1 MIPPKIPITVFSL
14 CRAPPIK
21 FYITGY
27 VVRGFGHFHLHSS
40 LRSHTVGVSH
50 VAHAIRQRG
59 VMASLAYRVYGLGT
73 QEPKGKAQV
82 TYVDVIDM

>member
-1 MIPPKIPITVFSL
+1 MIPPKIPIIVFSL

-21 FYITGY
+21 FYVTGY
-27 VVRGFGHFHLHSS
+27 VVWGFDPVRLHSS

-73 QEPKGKAQV
+73 QVPKG
-82 TYVDVIDM
+82 

>member
-1 MIPPKIPITVFSL
+1 MIPPKILIIVFSL
-14 CRAPPIK
+14 YCAPPIK
-21 FYITGY
+21 FYVTGY
-27 VVRGFGHFHLHSS
+27 AARGFGHFRLHSS
-40 LRSHTVGVSH
+40 IRSHIVGVSH